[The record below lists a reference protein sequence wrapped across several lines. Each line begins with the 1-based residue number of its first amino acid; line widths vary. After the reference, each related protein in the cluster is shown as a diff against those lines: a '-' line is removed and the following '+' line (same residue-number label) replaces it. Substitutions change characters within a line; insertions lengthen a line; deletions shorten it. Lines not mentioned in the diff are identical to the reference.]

1 MLKRDLICAI
11 YLHTLF
17 TVLELNVFPCFRKWQ
32 ERSLV
37 KTIIL
42 SSHVLFFLDFEYI
55 LSIIIVSHM

>member
-17 TVLELNVFPCFRKWQ
+17 TALELNVFPCFRKWQ

-55 LSIIIVSHM
+55 LSIIKVSHM